1 MSWGHLGAPRVS
13 QYPKDQLSPGQIEV
27 PSNLPVLFYYLTM
40 SIVYSDPDQPARFA
54 AQKAADDSRAL
65 RIEEH
70 FQPGRLAGQR
80 ILITGSNRG
89 IGLSLATEAKACKY
103 TPCSPNTPCIY
114 YF

>member
-1 MSWGHLGAPRVS
+1 
-13 QYPKDQLSPGQIEV
+13 
-27 PSNLPVLFYYLTM
+27 M

-103 TPCSPNTPCIY
+103 TPYSPNTPCIY